1 VKRVLSLVRSGP
13 EAILLHVTG
22 KIQEIKSRLSAWGSH
37 VALDPEQALNV
48 YGNNRRLIFLVS
60 PPILG
65 TPSEEDEE
73 ITTYVSENMMES
85 FFCDII
91 NGRLVSGVEQAKVL
105 PGSIVMR
112 LLGDIAK
119 GISAIQRDLGGD
131 IIESRPMFRSYI
143 PGTSTIIY
151 FTQKALNKPVPT
163 EDMYPK
169 ALLISS
175 RSKGAL
181 LQYLSIRS
189 TEYLGDA
196 LGTPDW
202 NDVEIRIYDADGF
215 FDLHRERLWIATQG
229 LQIGMVLA
237 ERWGKDQA
245 MAMLSVP
252 VYMVRIFTPM
262 DAREIKRITLGLEY
276 DDHGQRFADFD
287 VFFKDKKVTSYA
299 ELEEHPGLTRNAVGM
314 MYRNNIMKGLDSDS
328 RGEFLKIEEKIRQR
342 RQKKES

>member
-1 VKRVLSLVRSGP
+1 MRAVLSLVRSGP
-13 EAILLHVTG
+13 EAVLLHVTG

-37 VALDPEQALNV
+37 IAFDPEHALHV

-60 PPILG
+60 PSG
-65 TPSEEDEE
+65 VGSSQEDEE
-73 ITTYVSENMMES
+73 VTTYVSENMVES

-112 LLGDIAK
+112 LLGDIAR
-119 GISAIQRDLGGD
+119 GISAIQKDLGGD
-131 IIESRPMFRSYI
+131 IIESYPMFRSHI

-151 FTQKALNKPVPT
+151 FTQKALNKPVSP

-181 LQYLSIRS
+181 LQYLSIRAI
-189 TEYLGDA
+189 EYLGDA

-252 VYMVRIFTPM
+252 VYMVRVFTPM

-287 VFFKDKKVTSYA
+287 VFFKDKKITSYA
-299 ELEEHPGLTRNAVGM
+299 EIEEHPGLTRNAIGM
-314 MYRNNIMKGLDSDS
+314 MYRNNIMRNLDSDS
-328 RGEFLKIEEKIRQR
+328 RGEFLKIEEEIRQR
-342 RQKKES
+342 RQKKKA